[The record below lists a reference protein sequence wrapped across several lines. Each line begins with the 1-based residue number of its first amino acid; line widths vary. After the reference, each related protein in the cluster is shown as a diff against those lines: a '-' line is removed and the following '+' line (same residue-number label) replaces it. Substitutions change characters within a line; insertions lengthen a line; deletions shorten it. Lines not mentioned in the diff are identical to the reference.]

1 MSFRSAARVRG
12 LGHMAADVMEFTI
25 PRRRQTR
32 RTDVRLH
39 RGTVTADDWSLV
51 DGLPVNTASRVVDDL
66 AGERIDRGHLAGLV
80 RDALS
85 REQIST
91 AILERVLS
99 RHARGY
105 GVQAGM
111 VPACCG
117 ECLDPVLS
125 GRTVSGRWDSIRRRW
140 AD

>member
-1 MSFRSAARVRG
+1 
-12 LGHMAADVMEFTI
+12 MAADVMEFTI

-105 GVQAGM
+105 GVQAGNG
-111 VPACCG
+111 AG
-117 ECLDPVLS
+117 LLW
-125 GRTVSGRWDSIRRRW
+125 GNVSILC
-140 AD
+140 